1 MFWNNLTIGKKFIL
15 SLLGSIITILFFS
28 AVAKVS
34 SEHIMD
40 SSDAAIEKQKFA
52 LNLTMREIDHRQWLE
67 NLRTL
72 VLDPEADPHSIS
84 LQTDGH
90 ACAFGK
96 WFYSDR
102 RSVLEHQLPALRAQ
116 FKEIEQ
122 PHLALHESAGTIL
135 RLLDENKRQEAM
147 QIFYD
152 QTVRHSKA
160 VISAL
165 GRIRSQVT
173 DAAEQDA
180 ASYTDIAR
188 KTQIV
193 FLVSLLLSI
202 AGMLASSLLLTRSIR
217 SPLAVLADKAQQ
229 VADGNLDIDLRLQR
243 KDEIGILSAALGTLM
258 DTLKK
263 RLQENEQTSNEAL
276 AHARRAEAALREA
289 ESKEEQI
296 RGLFEEMHA
305 VAAKADAIGK
315 QLLDLSG
322 VLAQQVEN
330 VCTGSD
336 EQNQQMRVNMKNV
349 QDVSAAADDIARSAG
364 QTADR
369 AVHTKDNAVHGM
381 DVVTRCA
388 QSMSRVFE
396 LAEQQYENLRQLG
409 QMADSIS
416 GIMNVIVDIA
426 DQTNLLA
433 LNAAIEAA
441 RAGEAGKGFAVVAD
455 EVRKLAE
462 KTVSATST
470 VGDKISVIQKA
481 IHDNVASMQ
490 LAHDAVKE
498 SDDLAQQS
506 GKALETILDD
516 AEQSLRDASQIA
528 AAAQQQRSVVGAA
541 SDGMAHVREIAD
553 KNFAEM
559 HEAAEKV
566 RALASMSQE
575 LKQLI
580 ERLRH

>member
-1 MFWNNLTIGKKFIL
+1 
-15 SLLGSIITILFFS
+15 
-28 AVAKVS
+28 
-34 SEHIMD
+34 
-40 SSDAAIEKQKFA
+40 
-52 LNLTMREIDHRQWLE
+52 MR
-67 NLRTL
+67 
-72 VLDPEADPHSIS
+72 
-84 LQTDGH
+84 
-90 ACAFGK
+90 C
-96 WFYSDR
+96 
-102 RSVLEHQLPALRAQ
+102 
-116 FKEIEQ
+116 
-122 PHLALHESAGTIL
+122 
-135 RLLDENKRQEAM
+135 
-147 QIFYD
+147 
-152 QTVRHSKA
+152 
-160 VISAL
+160 
-165 GRIRSQVT
+165 
-173 DAAEQDA
+173 
-180 ASYTDIAR
+180 
-188 KTQIV
+188 
-193 FLVSLLLSI
+193 
-202 AGMLASSLLLTRSIR
+202 
-217 SPLAVLADKAQQ
+217 SP
-229 VADGNLDIDLRLQR
+229 
-243 KDEIGILSAALGTLM
+243 
-258 DTLKK
+258 
-263 RLQENEQTSNEAL
+263 

-289 ESKEEQI
+289 ESKKEQI
-296 RGLFEEMHA
+296 RGLFDEMHA

-322 VLAQQVEN
+322 VLARQVEN

-396 LAEQQYENLRQLG
+396 LAEQQYENLRRLG

-416 GIMNVIVDIA
+416 GIMSVIVDIA

-470 VGDKISVIQKA
+470 VGDKISGIQKA

-490 LAHDAVKE
+490 LAHDAVRE

-553 KNFAEM
+553 KNFEEM

>member
-1 MFWNNLTIGKKFIL
+1 MFWTNLTIGKKFIL
-15 SLLGSIITILFFS
+15 SLIGSLVTILFFS
-28 AVAKVS
+28 AVAKFS
-34 SEHIMD
+34 TERIMHSAD
-40 SSDAAIEKQKFA
+40 DAIGKQEFA

-67 NLRTL
+67 LLRTI
-72 VLDPEADPHSIS
+72 VLDASLDPGSVS

-96 WFYSDR
+96 WFYSDSR
-102 RSVLEHQLPALRAQ
+102 GLLERQMPELRTS
-116 FKEIEQ
+116 FKELEG
-122 PHLALHESAGTIL
+122 PHLALHAGAGKIL
-135 RLLDENKRQEAM
+135 SLLKEGKRGEAARIFADE
-147 QIFYD
+147 
-152 QTVRHSKA
+152 TLRHSQDVLA
-160 VISAL
+160 GL
-165 GRIRSQVT
+165 GRIRTMVT
-173 DAAEQDA
+173 DAAREDA
-180 ASYTDIAR
+180 ARYAAIEQT
-188 KTQIV
+188 TQNV
-193 FLVSLLLSI
+193 FLVSLLLSVV
-202 AGMLASSLLLTRSIR
+202 GMLASSLLLTRSIR

-229 VADGNLDIDLRLQR
+229 VADGNLDIDLRLHR
-243 KDEIGILSAALGTLM
+243 RDEIGILSAALGTLM
-258 DTLKK
+258 DTLKR
-263 RLQENEQTSNEAL
+263 RLEENERTSSEAL
-276 AHARRAEAALREA
+276 AHARRAEDALKEA

-296 RGLFEEMHA
+296 RGLLEEMHA

-315 QLLDLSG
+315 ELSDLSG
-322 VLAQQVEN
+322 ILAQQVEN

-336 EQNQQMRVNMKNV
+336 AQNQQMRVNMKNV
-349 QDVSAAADDIARSAG
+349 MEVSSAADDIARSAR

-369 AVHTKDNAVHGM
+369 AAHTKDNAARGM

-388 QSMSRVFE
+388 HSMSRVFE

-409 QMADSIS
+409 QTADSIS

-470 VGDKISVIQKA
+470 VGDKISGIQKA

-490 LAHDAVKE
+490 QAHDAVKE
-498 SDDLAQQS
+498 ADDLAQQS
-506 GKALETILDD
+506 GKALETILED
-516 AEQSLRDASQIA
+516 AGQSLQDASQIA
-528 AAAQQQRSVVGAA
+528 SAAQQQRDVVGTA

-566 RALASMSQE
+566 RSVASMSQE
-575 LKQLI
+575 LKALI
-580 ERLRH
+580 GRLKL